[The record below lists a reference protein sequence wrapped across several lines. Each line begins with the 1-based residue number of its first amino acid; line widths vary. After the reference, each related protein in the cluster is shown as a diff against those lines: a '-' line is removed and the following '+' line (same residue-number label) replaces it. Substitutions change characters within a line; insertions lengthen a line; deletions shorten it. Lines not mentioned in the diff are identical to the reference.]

1 MLVNK
6 TRPKPLTSRQKQVL
20 DYIKKYLSD
29 FDCAPT
35 LEEIASQFSLSIPT
49 VHEHVEKIRSKGY
62 LYKDNFQQRSIS
74 PLERQ
79 VGAVEVPLMG
89 TIAAGIPIYAHE
101 AEIEM
106 VYFSTEM
113 VSNPENH
120 YALKVSGTSMQEKNI
135 LDNDVILIRYQDY
148 ADKGDIIVAAIDNE
162 VTLKEFG
169 GYENGK
175 VKLLPHNSSMQPILA
190 DINKVEIRG
199 KYAGLIRRT

>member
-1 MLVNK
+1 
-6 TRPKPLTSRQKQVL
+6 
-20 DYIKKYLSD
+20 
-29 FDCAPT
+29 
-35 LEEIASQFSLSIPT
+35 
-49 VHEHVEKIRSKGY
+49 
-62 LYKDNFQQRSIS
+62 
-74 PLERQ
+74 
-79 VGAVEVPLMG
+79 
-89 TIAAGIPIYAHE
+89 
-101 AEIEM
+101 
-106 VYFSTEM
+106 
-113 VSNPENH
+113 
-120 YALKVSGTSMQEKNI
+120 MQEKNI